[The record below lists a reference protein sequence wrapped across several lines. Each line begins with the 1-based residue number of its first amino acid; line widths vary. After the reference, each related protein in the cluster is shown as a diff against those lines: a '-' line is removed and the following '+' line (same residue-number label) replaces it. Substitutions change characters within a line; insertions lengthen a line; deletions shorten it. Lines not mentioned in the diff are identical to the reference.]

1 MKYLFFDIECCDGH
15 HICEFGYVLIDEQ
28 FNILERDCLTINPG
42 YKFKLTGREHESDI
56 QLAFAEE
63 VYYSSPKF
71 DFYYEKIKAL
81 LTMKDCQIIGF
92 SLSNDTGF
100 LATAYELYGKEPIPF
115 TYYDFQKLYQGYTK
129 AKNRT
134 SVEAFVKELDIKGIQ
149 LHKSDDDAYALI
161 KALQIISEREK
172 LTLPKTLEML
182 KQKNKS
188 YKAERAR
195 EHNLSLIEKINSGNS
210 KAQREFLKN
219 FIYRLKLSEEKREDI
234 FFGKSVCISSHF
246 QTNRFN
252 EFLAIINRLYEF
264 GATYTGKAS
273 VCDIFIK
280 YKEGEEEDV
289 RMAIVKQV
297 IERGEKEIKILS
309 LAEAVSLLGLT
320 EKDLNKVDYI
330 NGKLYTERKARKYQK
345 SQTYMD
351 KNDKPTTLGDVLKLQ
366 GVDISRLLSED

>member
-100 LATAYELYGKEPIPF
+100 LATAYGLYGKEPIPF

-134 SVEAFVKELDIKGIQ
+134 SVEAFVKELDIKGI
-149 LHKSDDDAYALI
+149 
-161 KALQIISEREK
+161 
-172 LTLPKTLEML
+172 
-182 KQKNKS
+182 
-188 YKAERAR
+188 
-195 EHNLSLIEKINSGNS
+195 
-210 KAQREFLKN
+210 
-219 FIYRLKLSEEKREDI
+219 
-234 FFGKSVCISSHF
+234 
-246 QTNRFN
+246 
-252 EFLAIINRLYEF
+252 
-264 GATYTGKAS
+264 
-273 VCDIFIK
+273 
-280 YKEGEEEDV
+280 
-289 RMAIVKQV
+289 
-297 IERGEKEIKILS
+297 
-309 LAEAVSLLGLT
+309 
-320 EKDLNKVDYI
+320 
-330 NGKLYTERKARKYQK
+330 
-345 SQTYMD
+345 
-351 KNDKPTTLGDVLKLQ
+351 
-366 GVDISRLLSED
+366 